1 MSDLKIIDKL
11 TADIL
16 DDEYF
21 LLLYNKCSQINS
33 QQTINKSVSHQLT
46 SKELKDSLRFAD
58 ILSNS
63 ENSIARNKSYKI
75 VTFLNFCYSDNEI
88 YRTISKAVY
97 SKLGNFPAV
106 KYLEDLNLNTSLIPF
121 DRSIQVEAK
130 KLIQQVP
137 DNENQFFT
145 DSQYTLYKNL
155 SSSLKYSFSGPTS
168 MGKSFII
175 KAFIRKV
182 IKNVPPEN
190 LVVLVPTRAL
200 INQFTLDLKSELNDI
215 LELYRYKIAT
225 NSNISDLLTEEIFN
239 YILILT
245 PERLMSYLS
254 QQSNPPIG
262 FLFVDEAHKLA
273 QEKDSRSITTY
284 SAIERTLNKYGANV
298 KLYFSSP
305 NVSNPEVFL
314 NLFDKQNVGNF
325 YRTDESPV
333 SQNLYFIDILS
344 NTVELIEKDDFQKI
358 ETYNF
363 QEKFSTVSD
372 VIKYLG
378 ENSNNLIYNNSKPK
392 TINGAIEFVKS
403 QPNIPNQILSND
415 IIKAAKQIREY
426 IHKDYF
432 LARLIERGV
441 AYHHGKLPQLIR
453 NIVEDLY
460 KKEEIRNVF
469 CTSTL
474 LEGVNMPTKNLFIL
488 NNKNGIGKLEEIDFW
503 NLTGRAGRLNKELF
517 GNIYCIKHEDCI
529 WENKETILVKKPITL
544 KPTILTKIDRNLQKI
559 EKLLLEKNISG
570 TDTEK
575 EILNYVANIICIDSL
590 EIKSSYK
597 SPIIEKLIENN
608 KQAIIDIA
616 KNITKDFTIP
626 REILNSN
633 QSINITKQQKIYTKL
648 KEKHAKN
655 LNIKMPNQDINYEK
669 CLKILEGM
677 YDLYEWEKAEKK
689 LNKKTSLKYYAT
701 IMNQWVNGIN
711 LNQIIAQ
718 SLSYHHEKSLTV
730 QVGYNEYVPFIKTNL
745 NHINI
750 VIEKIIDDIEYILRF
765 LFEKYFNHYH
775 QIVISLLGEDNA
787 GENWATLLEY
797 GTQNRIVIALQNMG
811 LSRHTAITVY
821 NKCRYALTIKDSKLT
836 SVNKRE
842 VLNNFRES
850 SIEFHEINNML

>member
-1 MSDLKIIDKL
+1 MSEIKIIDKL
-11 TADIL
+11 TEDIL

-21 LLLYNKCSQINS
+21 QLLYNKCSEINA
-33 QQTINKSVSHQLT
+33 QQTINKEILNKLT
-46 SKELKDSLRFAD
+46 NKELKDSLRFAD

-63 ENSIARNKSYKI
+63 ENPLARNKSYKL

-88 YRTISKAVY
+88 YRTLSKAVY

-106 KYLEDLNLNTSLIPF
+106 KYLEDLNSNTSLIPF
-121 DRSIQVEAK
+121 DRSVQVEAK

-137 DNENQFFT
+137 DNENQYFT

-182 IKNVPPEN
+182 IKNIPPEN

-200 INQFTLDLKSELNDI
+200 INQFTIDLKSELENVLDT
-215 LELYRYKIAT
+215 YHYKIAT
-225 NSNISDLLTEEIFN
+225 NSNITDLLTEEVFN

-254 QQSNPPIG
+254 QKSNPPIG

-284 SAIERTLNKYGANV
+284 SAIERTLDKFGTNV

-305 NVSNPEVFL
+305 NVSNPDVFL
-314 NLFDKQNVGNF
+314 NLFDKQNIGN
-325 YRTDESPV
+325 YYKTDESPV
-333 SQNLYFIDILS
+333 SQNLYFIDILN

-358 ETYNF
+358 ETVDF
-363 QEKFSTVSD
+363 QEKFSNVSD

-392 TINGAIEFVKS
+392 TINGAIDFVKT
-403 QPNIPNQILSND
+403 IPIPKDENLSFE
-415 IIKAAKQIREY
+415 IIKSAKQVRDY

-460 KKEEIRNVF
+460 KTEEIRNVF

-488 NNKNGIGKLEEIDFW
+488 NNKNGTGKLEEIDFW

-517 GNIYCIKHEDCI
+517 GNIYCIKHEDCL

-544 KPTILTKIDRNLQKI
+544 KPTIITKIDENLQRI
-559 EKLLLEKNISG
+559 EKVLLEKNISG
-570 TDTEK
+570 TETEK
-575 EILNYVANIICIDSL
+575 EILKYIANIICIDSF
-590 EIKSSYK
+590 EVKASYQ
-597 SPIIEKLIENN
+597 SPVIEKLIENN
-608 KQAIIDIA
+608 KQKIIDIA

-626 REILNSN
+626 KDILNSN
-633 QSINITKQQKIYTKL
+633 QSINISKQQRIYNKL
-648 KEKHAKN
+648 KERNAKN
-655 LNIKMPNQDINYEK
+655 LPIKMPSTDINYEK

-677 YDLYEWEKAEKK
+677 FDLYEWEKAEKR

-718 SLSYHHEKSLTV
+718 SLNYHHEKQMTV
-730 QVGYNEYVPFIKTNL
+730 RVGYNEYVPFIKNNL
-745 NHINI
+745 THVNI
-750 VIEKIIDDIEYILRF
+750 VIEDIIDDIEYILRF

-775 QIVISLLGEDNA
+775 QILISLLGEDNA

-797 GTQNRIVIALQNMG
+797 GTQNRIVIALQNLG
-811 LSRHTAITVY
+811 LSRHTAIGVY
-821 NKCRYALTIKDSKLT
+821 GKCRSSLTIVDSKLT
-836 SVNKRE
+836 GINKRE
-842 VLNNFRES
+842 ILNSFRES
-850 SIEFHEINNML
+850 SIEFREISNML